1 MAEALA
7 NSNVDQQEL
16 ANIVKG
22 LHGRLRKQ
30 FREGEKCTGIKM
42 RNVTPELNKLE
53 VLKPSLQK
61 ILQKINSSLF
71 LNGSSFQGEKYY

>member
-16 ANIVKG
+16 ANIAKG

-42 RNVTPELNKLE
+42 RNVIPELN
-53 VLKPSLQK
+53 
-61 ILQKINSSLF
+61 
-71 LNGSSFQGEKYY
+71 